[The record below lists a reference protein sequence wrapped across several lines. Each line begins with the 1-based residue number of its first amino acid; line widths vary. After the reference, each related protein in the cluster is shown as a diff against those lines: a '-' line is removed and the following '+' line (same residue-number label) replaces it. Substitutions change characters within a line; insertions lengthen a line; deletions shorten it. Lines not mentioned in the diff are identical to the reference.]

1 VRRGQ
6 IWWAEFE
13 DIGRHAVVLLSR
25 DATYRIRTQAT
36 VALITSRIRGI
47 AVEVPVGPREGLD
60 RDSVINVDNVATID
74 LATLTQFVSSLSS
87 ERMLELERALHFALG
102 LSY

>member
-6 IWWAEFE
+6 IWWADFE

-25 DATYRIRTQAT
+25 NATYRVRTQAT
-36 VALITSRIRGI
+36 VALITSRIRGMP
-47 AVEVPVGPREGLD
+47 VEVPVGEQEGLE
-60 RDSVINVDNVATID
+60 RDCVINVDNVATID
-74 LATLTQFVSSLSS
+74 LANLTQFVSSLSS
-87 ERMLELERALHFALG
+87 EQTLELERALHFAFG